1 MRVRHRLALLAIG
14 GAALLPVAPASAG
27 IGIGDASMSPTD
39 DAQMCLSL
47 YTPSPSPMVGT
58 ATATGAVHTVSG
70 IATTLPSTLVADV
83 RPLASTTGY
92 ASVCVGGTGKTADGG
107 AVLFTFD
114 LHGVSGDYLFTAL
127 CTYSPS
133 GPSCL

>member
-1 MRVRHRLALLAIG
+1 VTHRLSVFALG
-14 GAALLPVAPASAG
+14 GAAALLPAAPSHAA
-27 IGIGDASMSPTD
+27 IGIGNASTSPTD

-47 YTPSPSPMVGT
+47 STPSPSPMAGT

-70 IATTLPSTLVADV
+70 VATTLPTTLVADV

-92 ASVCVGGTGKTADGG
+92 ASVCVGGTGKAADGG
-107 AVLFTFD
+107 TVLFTFD
-114 LHGVSGDYLFTAL
+114 LHGVSGDYLFTSL

-133 GPSCL
+133 GPSCV